1 MDSGKMY
8 ENARF
13 IIHVFLCIIKLEKNL
28 EKIGEDMAKSKMEEE
43 EYLFKEEN
51 KRFIICKN
59 NAINEIKKF
68 PKKDYNQLD
77 YETNLFKNQVDL
89 IMEELLKNDDYFL
102 SLHQLNCLY
111 FMYKFILNKK
121 EENLKQVE
129 ELVTQCIFD
138 IDEYN
143 NILIELGLI
152 VKEAKA
158 YKEKIEHYFQ
168 MIYFLDVQ
176 QLNNN
181 IASFLLKNSIK
192 YSMPEIQLPDLKNQN
207 NEDYDKLEYQLKYIA
222 NVLKIINESK
232 TALVHERFIY
242 YEKYK
247 GNEEYLDIINLILSK
262 KGKKPLK
269 SLIQID
275 NEVNNEFIAYL
286 QNRIDEQDD
295 ELLKMKNGYKNL
307 KDLSKEYISKCEQ
320 LENDLENAHNYITSL
335 KDNIQKK
342 KEDKKQLAQKVEEQN
357 NIIIYYE
364 KRKNELEE
372 IKQVYKKKFE
382 KEEKKSLGAKCR
394 DVDRK
399 IINYFYFSLSE
410 EDRKKIEDSLNK
422 DKKVKEKKSPS
433 YKKKIRLIME
443 NLKNKFNNYYSYMF
457 NNKID
462 IEKVLSSLLNQ
473 KDFYN
478 DLVHD
483 LITKE
488 EYIKSKNEFGK
499 NSLLGDSLEF
509 LFGSSK
515 LIEPYVF
522 EKENDW
528 IYPDDIY
535 NEFVELNKSYGN
547 IDS

>member
-13 IIHVFLCIIKLEKNL
+13 IIHVFLYVIKLGKNL

-43 EYLFKEEN
+43 EHLFKEED
-51 KRFIICKN
+51 KRFLICKN

-68 PKKDYNQLD
+68 AKKNYNQLD
-77 YETNLFKNQVDL
+77 YETNLFKSQADL
-89 IMEELLKNDDYFL
+89 IMKELSKNDDYFL

-138 IDEYN
+138 IDEFN
-143 NILIELGLI
+143 NILIELGLV

-158 YKEKIEHYFQ
+158 YKEKIDNYFK

-181 IASFLLKNSIK
+181 IASFLLKNSIQ
-192 YSMPEIQLPDLKNQN
+192 YSMPEIKLPALKNQN

-269 SLIQID
+269 SLIKID
-275 NEVNNEFIAYL
+275 NEINNEFIAYL
-286 QNRIDEQDD
+286 QNRIDEQDN
-295 ELLKMKNGYKNL
+295 ELLKMKNNYKNL
-307 KDLSKEYISKCEQ
+307 KDLNKEYISKCEQ

-382 KEEKKSLGAKCR
+382 EEEKKSLGVKCR

-410 EDRKKIEDSLNK
+410 EARKKIEDSLNK
-422 DKKVKEKKSPS
+422 DKNVKEKKSLS
-433 YKKKIRLIME
+433 YKEKIRFIME
-443 NLKNKFNNYYSYMF
+443 NMKNNFNNYYSYMS
-457 NNKID
+457 NKKID
-462 IEKVLSSLLNQ
+462 IEKVLSSILNQ

-483 LITKE
+483 QITKE

-499 NSLLGDSLEF
+499 DSLLGDSLEF

-528 IYPDDIY
+528 IYPDFHSRQGDP
-535 NEFVELNKSYGN
+535 LRRR
-547 IDS
+547 